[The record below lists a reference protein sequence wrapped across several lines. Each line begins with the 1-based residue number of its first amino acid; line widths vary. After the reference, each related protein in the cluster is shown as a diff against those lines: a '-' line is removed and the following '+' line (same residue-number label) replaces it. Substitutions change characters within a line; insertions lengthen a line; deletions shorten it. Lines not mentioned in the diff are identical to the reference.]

1 MRDRRH
7 TRKKDNIFGKNL
19 ERCRIMNMYN
29 TDELARA
36 IRASSE
42 LIKDLEAGRKKPR
55 PETIEKICRVL
66 NVTTEEL
73 TGVKDAEI

>member
-19 ERCRIMNMYN
+19 EHYRIMNMYN

-36 IRASSE
+36 IRVRSE
-42 LIKDLEAGRKKPR
+42 LIKDLEAGRKKPKS
-55 PETIEKICRVL
+55 ETIGKICKVL

-73 TGVKDAEI
+73 TGGNNEEN